1 MQRTAKHVLHV
12 QHDDSFSFKGRDTLG
27 DKSQRHVSATS
38 WSMCTTCKTSHCDT
52 TPVRCTRS
60 DLVWGR
66 MWTSFLIQY
75 GWLYDALSLVHLY
88 FVAATCCGKCTHDA
102 TTLLSLIL
110 SLRLVTRIQTGLN
123 SCDWSRR
130 QNSAAAT
137 MIFMKLTV
145 SHKAICC
152 GDLSPRRVAATYR
165 LVCPGLNTS
174 NLVISRCCF
183 ADDGTEMDKNEKR
196 TCRAGKAIVFAH

>member
-1 MQRTAKHVLHV
+1 MSLRQVAPCVLLAKQR
-12 QHDDSFSFKGRDTLG
+12 
-27 DKSQRHVSATS
+27 
-38 WSMCTTCKTSHCDT
+38 DT
-52 TPVRCTRS
+52 TPVRSTRS
-60 DLVWGR
+60 DLVWGG

-75 GWLYDALSLVHLY
+75 GWPHDALSLLHLY
-88 FVAATCCGKCTHDA
+88 FVAATCCRKCTHDA

-110 SLRLVTRIQTGLN
+110 SLRLVARIQTGLN

-152 GDLSPRRVAATYR
+152 SDLSPRRVAATYR
-165 LVCPGLNTS
+165 LVCPGQCPGLKSGHFTW
-174 NLVISRCCF
+174 
-183 ADDGTEMDKNEKR
+183 
-196 TCRAGKAIVFAH
+196 